1 MLLDFGKGQV
11 FENELKIFQ
20 KYHFDG
26 LVLKVVITTSPRTK
40 AARKPPVHCKITTVS
55 RGLHSRMPFPGNQF
69 FPKKNGKFPVPSIW
83 EHPLPGPDS
92 VPAFETGCFPVFQV
106 SFQSLFSNR

>member
-55 RGLHSRMPFPGNQF
+55 RGLHSQMPFTGNQF
-69 FPKKNGKFPVPSIW
+69 FP
-83 EHPLPGPDS
+83 
-92 VPAFETGCFPVFQV
+92 
-106 SFQSLFSNR
+106 